1 MGLYGSSCEVFERER
16 ECNRN
21 RVRKAGKGS

>member
-1 MGLYGSSCEVFERER
+1 MGLYGSRCEVFERER
-16 ECNRN
+16 NRNRN